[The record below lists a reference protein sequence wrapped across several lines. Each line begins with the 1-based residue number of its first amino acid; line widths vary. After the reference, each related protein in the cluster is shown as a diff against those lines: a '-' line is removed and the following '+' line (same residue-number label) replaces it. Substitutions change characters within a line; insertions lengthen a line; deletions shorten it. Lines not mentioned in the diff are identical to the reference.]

1 MDSPSQSPSSTE
13 SSPLAMSAQ
22 PSPSSTSQSARRVV
36 RDVNWRDAE
45 TFHLLRVKREIG
57 DEAQRTRFNTN
68 LWARVAQRMH
78 DAGYQRTSYQCITRW
93 RRLVQR
99 YHELQRTY
107 SDNPQLAMSWAFYR
121 EMEEQ
126 MDANERRINAPRRS
140 GSTRRR
146 GGSLSAPAK
155 SPISSPHAAS
165 AGYAT
170 NPAGASGSGMAVRS
184 PPQNRRLLRDTTYP
198 YTLTA
203 TPEEGPLAHIA
214 EEGYPHSADEE
225 TPSLLAGFRPSRHRG
240 SFSYSQVRQGPLP
253 PISTLQS
260 SLANAAPISSPYGTL
275 ARPTASTGLPPPA
288 VTHALPPISTSHHQ
302 PGSYS
307 PALHRHSHPASPF
320 PPYRRPPM
328 IPHPP
333 GPADSPQMPD
343 PPTSREA
350 SGSAGGPP
358 RLRRRP
364 SHPMALH
371 SEPGTMD
378 KVSHEV
384 LTALVGSLSI
394 LRDNQQ
400 TMSNVQEQLLQEL
413 RNQRDEYNLIRQ
425 ETRQEFNHYI
435 DELRQERI
443 ECHHMLSDNQQRF
456 LQVIQRM
463 CSDIT
468 GSVRTAPAPVPVQP
482 PAHAGSSSSESSQP
496 SEMC

>member
-1 MDSPSQSPSSTE
+1 MDSLSQSPSSTV
-13 SSPLAMSAQ
+13 SSPMAMSAQ
-22 PSPSSTSQSARRVV
+22 PSPSSTSQSVRRVV

-68 LWARVAQRMH
+68 LWSRVAQRMH

-107 SDNPQLAMSWAFYR
+107 NDNPQLAMSWAFYR

-126 MDANERRINAPRRS
+126 MDANERRINAPRRPS
-140 GSTRRR
+140 SSRRR
-146 GGSLSAPAK
+146 GGSLSAPVK
-155 SPISSPHAAS
+155 SPISSPHTATTGHVTNTAS
-165 AGYAT
+165 
-170 NPAGASGSGMAVRS
+170 ASGSGMVVRS

-225 TPSLLAGFRPSRHRG
+225 TPGLLAGLRQSRHRG
-240 SFSYSQVRQGPLP
+240 SFSHSQVRQGPLP
-253 PISTLQS
+253 SISALQS
-260 SLANAAPISSPYGTL
+260 SLAHVLPISSPYTMV
-275 ARPTASTGLPPPA
+275 AHPSASPSLPPPA
-288 VTHALPPISTSHHQ
+288 VTHALPPISTPQHQ
-302 PGSYS
+302 SGSYS
-307 PALHRHSHPASPF
+307 PATHRHSHPASPF
-320 PPYRRPPM
+320 PPYRRPPT
-328 IPHPP
+328 ISHHP
-333 GPADSPQMPD
+333 GPADPPLVPD
-343 PPTSREA
+343 SYPPREA
-350 SGSAGGPP
+350 SGSAGCLP
-358 RLRRRP
+358 RPRGRP
-364 SHPMALH
+364 NHPMPSH
-371 SEPGTMD
+371 SEPGAMD
-378 KVSHEV
+378 KVNHEV

-400 TMSNVQEQLLQEL
+400 TMSNVQGQLLQEL
-413 RNQRDEYNLIRQ
+413 RHQRDEYNLIRQ

-435 DELRQERI
+435 EELRQERI

-456 LQVIQRM
+456 LEVIQRM

-468 GSVRTAPAPVPVQP
+468 GSVRSAPVPVQP
-482 PAHAGSSSSESSQP
+482 PAHSNSSPSESSQP